1 MAYTIDQTLVEKLA
15 EYAVPSVQEA
25 VTEHLT
31 RYVGALGDIPFFVSP
46 NKIQSFTGVSWSGSA
61 NIAEHKRLN
70 GNALTQATGLSAD
83 SMKIDGIYLSS
94 ALGVDPQDA
103 IAKLFTM
110 ERSFA
115 PVTVVL
121 GDKTYGKYKW
131 IIKDHTVS
139 MEQFDVN
146 GNLITAKVSVSLI
159 EYLKG

>member
-1 MAYTIDQTLVEKLA
+1 MAYTTDQTIIEKLA
-15 EYAVPSVQEA
+15 EYAIPSMLE
-25 VTEHLT
+25 TLEEHLT

-46 NKIQSFTGVSWSGSA
+46 NKIQSFTGASWSGSA

-83 SMKIDGIYLSS
+83 SIKIDGIYLSA

-103 IAKLFTM
+103 ITKLFTM
-110 ERSFA
+110 ERSFT

-121 GDKTYGKYKW
+121 GNKTYGKYKW

-146 GNLITAKVSVSLI
+146 GNLFAAKVSVSLI